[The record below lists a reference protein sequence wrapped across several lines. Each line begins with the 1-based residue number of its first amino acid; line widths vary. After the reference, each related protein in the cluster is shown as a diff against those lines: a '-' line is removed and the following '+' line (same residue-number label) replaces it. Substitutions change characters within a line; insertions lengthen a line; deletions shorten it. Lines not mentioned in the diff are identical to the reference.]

1 VTTLVSEALVLVR
14 YPLTESSWLV
24 SLFTREEGRVR
35 AVAQGARRARSP
47 FRGSLEPM
55 NRVEAELRLRE
66 GRELARL
73 SRADLLEGALDLF
86 RNWSSAQVLLAVAE
100 VLERGLPEHHA
111 EEETFR
117 LTTALMRGF
126 REGLDGEMGWTYFVA
141 WFLRLHGMFP
151 RPDRCVSCGSPPAPL
166 HFDAGAGGWLCPA
179 CRAKRPEQGLPVDE
193 AARGLLDALFGGP
206 PAPAALRG
214 RDPQAVRTVR
224 SMVYLALVA
233 YLGRPLAAAPEFERR
248 PTGPQRVG

>member
-1 VTTLVSEALVLVR
+1 MSTLTSEALVLVR

-24 SLFTREEGRVR
+24 SLFTREEGRIR

-47 FRGSLEPM
+47 FRGSLEPL
-55 NRVEAELRLRE
+55 NRVQAELGLKE

-73 SRADLLEGALDLF
+73 GRADLLEGALDLF
-86 RNWSSAQVLLAVAE
+86 RTWPSAQVLFAVAE
-100 VLERGLPEHHA
+100 VLERGLPERHA

-117 LTTALMRGF
+117 LVVALMKGL
-126 REGLDGEMGWTYFVA
+126 REGLDGEEAWTYFVA

-151 RPDRCVSCGSPPAPL
+151 RPDRCVSCGGPPGAL

-179 CRAKRPEQGLPVDE
+179 CRARRPEQGLPVDE
-193 AARGLLDALFGGP
+193 GARLLLDSLFGGP
-206 PAPAALRG
+206 PGAGTLAGQSRKAL
-214 RDPQAVRTVR
+214 RTVR

-233 YLGRPLAAAPEFERR
+233 YLGRPLAAAPEFGEGPGPPGR
-248 PTGPQRVG
+248 P